1 MTNFLIVSKAD
12 GLSEYSKIA
21 AEYGVGYEY
30 NDFFNPEVL
39 DDAELQDSIINKYRE
54 SKVPEYCTMH
64 GAFFDVIPFSYDSR
78 IRAVSEERMIQS
90 MEIARRIGAKA
101 VVFHTNANPFLTL
114 EKYIEQMVLATSE
127 FVGKLLD
134 EYRDINIYLEN
145 MFDSSPDILRK
156 ISEQLVRY
164 PNYGICFD
172 YAHASISP
180 TPIDVWVE
188 SIGKYVRH
196 IHINDNDLKNDLH
209 LAVGTGKIDWE
220 RFRIYYY
227 KYFRKCTVLIET
239 DSPENQV
246 KSLKYIRTLLDMD
259 SSEKRSVKNMA
270 LKKYISGA
278 EEMMESIFHYM
289 TELLEEKK
297 FSNTVGILTEL
308 GSTIANAD
316 RASFWFWDKQDK
328 QYWTLAATGN
338 DRIVIPEGTGIVGKT
353 IQEDKVIITNNPY
366 EEDFFNPE
374 VDKKTGYKSKSIL
387 CIPVENTS
395 GEVVG
400 AFQVLN
406 KFDENGD
413 DGLFD
418 NGDARRLTLVAAFC
432 EKTLESYM
440 LYNEAMVD
448 ELTKL
453 PNRYAFYEYYNK
465 KAVKF
470 MEDRDMWVIMC
481 DIDHF
486 KMVNDTY
493 GHNNGDFILKNVA
506 AILNESVSEDNIVV
520 RWGGEEFVFIVSGS
534 NLEEVKQFADSI
546 RKDIEKHEF
555 NTGKE
560 IINITM
566 SFGVSRADKNVTIEE
581 NVHRADDR
589 LYMAKDS
596 GRNRVV

>member
-12 GLSEYSKIA
+12 GLSEYGKIA

-30 NDFFNPEVL
+30 NDFFDPKVL

-101 VVFHTNANPFLTL
+101 VVFHTNANPFLML

-156 ISEQLVRY
+156 ISERLVKY

-227 KYFRKCTVLIET
+227 KYFRECTVLIET
-239 DSPENQV
+239 DSSANQV

-259 SSEKRSVKNMA
+259 SSEKRSVKDMA

-338 DRIVIPEGTGIVGKT
+338 DRIVIPEETGIVGKT

-486 KMVNDTY
+486 KMVNDKY

>member
-1 MTNFLIVSKAD
+1 
-12 GLSEYSKIA
+12 
-21 AEYGVGYEY
+21 
-30 NDFFNPEVL
+30 
-39 DDAELQDSIINKYRE
+39 
-54 SKVPEYCTMH
+54 
-64 GAFFDVIPFSYDSR
+64 
-78 IRAVSEERMIQS
+78 
-90 MEIARRIGAKA
+90 
-101 VVFHTNANPFLTL
+101 
-114 EKYIEQMVLATSE
+114 
-127 FVGKLLD
+127 
-134 EYRDINIYLEN
+134 
-145 MFDSSPDILRK
+145 
-156 ISEQLVRY
+156 
-164 PNYGICFD
+164 
-172 YAHASISP
+172 
-180 TPIDVWVE
+180 
-188 SIGKYVRH
+188 
-196 IHINDNDLKNDLH
+196 
-209 LAVGTGKIDWE
+209 
-220 RFRIYYY
+220 
-227 KYFRKCTVLIET
+227 
-239 DSPENQV
+239 
-246 KSLKYIRTLLDMD
+246 
-259 SSEKRSVKNMA
+259 
-270 LKKYISGA
+270 
-278 EEMMESIFHYM
+278 
-289 TELLEEKK
+289 
-297 FSNTVGILTEL
+297 
-308 GSTIANAD
+308 
-316 RASFWFWDKQDK
+316 
-328 QYWTLAATGN
+328 
-338 DRIVIPEGTGIVGKT
+338 
-353 IQEDKVIITNNPY
+353 
-366 EEDFFNPE
+366 
-374 VDKKTGYKSKSIL
+374 
-387 CIPVENTS
+387 
-395 GEVVG
+395 EVVG

-465 KAVKF
+465 KAVRF

>member
-227 KYFRKCTVLIET
+227 KYFRECTVLIET
-239 DSPENQV
+239 DSPANQV

-259 SSEKRSVKNMA
+259 SSEKRSVKDMV

-338 DRIVIPEGTGIVGKT
+338 DRIAIPEGTGIVGKT

-465 KAVKF
+465 KVVKF

>member
-101 VVFHTNANPFLTL
+101 VVFHTNANPFLTS

-156 ISEQLVRY
+156 ISERLVKHQ
-164 PNYGICFD
+164 NYGICFD

-180 TPIDVWVE
+180 TPVDVWVE
-188 SIGKYVRH
+188 SIGKYVGH

-227 KYFRKCTVLIET
+227 KYFRECTVLIET
-239 DSPENQV
+239 DSPANQV
-246 KSLKYIRTLLDMD
+246 QSLKYIGALLDMD
-259 SSEKRSVKNMA
+259 SSEKRSVKDMA

-308 GSTIANAD
+308 GSTIANAE
-316 RASFWFWDKQDK
+316 RASFWFWDKQNK
-328 QYWTLAATGN
+328 QYWTLAATEN

-374 VDKKTGYKSKSIL
+374 VDKKTGYNSKSIL

-418 NGDARRLTLVAAFC
+418 TGDAGRLTLVAAFC

-465 KAVKF
+465 KAVRF

-486 KMVNDTY
+486 KKVNDTY